1 MALLEG
7 KQGLVF
13 GVANHRS
20 YAWHIARALIDEG
33 ARCAFST
40 LPDERMAERTREAVA
55 KLGVTDPWI
64 EPCDAGRDSD
74 LDRIF
79 ARYRDSFERLDF
91 IVHSIAFA
99 DREWL
104 APGKFAGTPREAF
117 RTALDVSAYT
127 LIAMAQRGREQMA
140 AGGGGAILAMTYYG
154 AEKVVPGYNVMGV
167 AKAAL
172 EASTRYLAA
181 DLGPENIRVNAI
193 SGGPLRTL
201 AASGIAG
208 FTKILAHTA
217 ERAPLRRNVAGG
229 DVGATAAFLLSE
241 GAAGITG
248 EVIHVDCGAHI
259 LAG

>member
-1 MALLEG
+1 MGLLDG
-7 KQGLVF
+7 KCGLVF

-20 YAWHIARALIDEG
+20 YAWHIARALLAEG

-40 LPDERMAERTREAVA
+40 LPDERMAERTRDAVA
-55 KLGVTDPWI
+55 RLGVEEPWI
-64 EPCDAGRDSD
+64 VPCDAARDED

-79 ARYRDSFERLDF
+79 DEYGRSFDRLDF

-104 APGKFAGTPREAF
+104 APDRFAATPRGAF
-117 RTALDVSAYT
+117 QQALDISAYS
-127 LIAMAQRGREQMA
+127 LVAMARRGRDRMA
-140 AGGGGAILAMTYYG
+140 AGGGGSIVAMTYYG

-172 EASTRYLAA
+172 EAATRYLAA
-181 DLGPENIRVNAI
+181 ELGPQNIRVNAI

-217 ERAPLRRNVAGG
+217 ERAPLRRNVSGEE
-229 DVGATAAFLLSE
+229 VGATAAFLLSDR
-241 GAAGITG
+241 ASAITG
-248 EVIHVDCGAHI
+248 EVIHVDCGTHI
-259 LAG
+259 IAG